1 MTSHPTR
8 RTIALGLPMLALA
21 GCAAGPDLPTR
32 AVNDWRSVPNAD
44 FDAWLAGFRVRAV
57 ASGISEPTMTRAA
70 RAMGYVPL
78 VIERDR
84 NQAEFN
90 RTMEDY
96 LAIAASEDRIAEG
109 RAMMRRHAGVLQ
121 RIEDRF
127 GVEKQ
132 VMVAVWG
139 MESSYGTKMGDAPV
153 LAALATLTFDGRRE
167 RLFNGQL
174 MAALRAIDRGDARVS
189 DMRGSWA
196 GAMGHTQVMPE
207 VLENYGVDFDGDGRK
222 GVWDAD
228 PTDALAT
235 TANYLARFGW
245 QRGQPWAVEVQVP
258 DGFDPGL
265 TGRGNRRAASAWAA
279 MGVRDMDGVP
289 VPDHG
294 EAWILLPMGIEGPG
308 LMAFGNFRSIWRY
321 NPAQNYVIGIGH
333 LSDRLIG
340 GPPIRG
346 SFPPDENG
354 LTRAGRQE
362 VQRLLTR
369 AGFDSGGPDGVIGA
383 ASQGAIRDYQRANGL
398 AVDGVASAALLAHLR
413 R

>member
-1 MTSHPTR
+1 MTFRPTR
-8 RTIALGLPMLALA
+8 RAIALGLPALALA
-21 GCAAGPDLPTR
+21 GCTGAIALPTR
-32 AVNDWRSVPNAD
+32 SANEWRSVPNAE
-44 FDAWLAGFRVRAV
+44 FDAWLAGFRARAV

-96 LAIAASEDRIAEG
+96 LAIAASDERIAEG

-121 RIEDRF
+121 GIEDRF

-174 MAALRAIDRGDARVS
+174 MAALRAIDRGEARVS

-258 DGFDPGL
+258 DGFEPGL

-279 MGVRDMDGVP
+279 MGVRDMDGGR

-294 EAWILLPMGIEGPG
+294 EAWILLPMGINGPG

-321 NPAQNYVIGIGH
+321 NPAENYVIGIGH

-346 SFPPDENG
+346 NFPPDENG

-369 AGFDSGGPDGVIGA
+369 AGFDTGGVDGVIGP
-383 ASQGAIRDYQRANGL
+383 ASRGAIQDYQRANGL
-398 AVDGVASAALLAHLR
+398 AVDGVASTALLAHLR

>member
-1 MTSHPTR
+1 MPIHPTR
-8 RTIALGLPMLALA
+8 RAIALGLPALALA
-21 GCAAGPDLPTR
+21 GCAAGIDLPTR
-32 AVNDWRSVPNAD
+32 AANEWRIVPNAD
-44 FDAWLAGFRVRAV
+44 FDAWLAGFRARAV
-57 ASGISEPTMTRAA
+57 ANGISEPTMTRAA
-70 RAMGYVPL
+70 RGMGYVPL

-96 LAIAASEDRIAEG
+96 LAIAASDERIAEG
-109 RAMMRRHAGVLQ
+109 RDKLRRHAGVLQ
-121 RIEDRF
+121 AIEDRF

-139 MESSYGTKMGDAPV
+139 MESFYGTKMGDAPV
-153 LAALATLTFDGRRE
+153 LAALATLTFDGRRA

-174 MAALRAIDRGDARVS
+174 MAALRAIDRGEARVA

-245 QRGQPWAVEVQVP
+245 QRGQPWAVEVQMP
-258 DGFDPGL
+258 GGFDTGL

-279 MGVRDMDGVP
+279 MGVRDMDGGR
-289 VPDHG
+289 VPDNG
-294 EAWILLPMGIEGPG
+294 EAWILLPMGLNGPG

-321 NPAQNYVIGIGH
+321 NPAENYVIGIGH

-369 AGFDSGGPDGVIGA
+369 SGFDTGGADGVIGP
-383 ASQGAIRDYQRANGL
+383 ASRGAIQDYQRANGL
-398 AVDGVASAALLAHLR
+398 AVDGVASAALLAHLQR
-413 R
+413 

>member
-1 MTSHPTR
+1 MLNHPTR
-8 RTIALGLPMLALA
+8 RAIALGLPALALA
-21 GCAAGPDLPTR
+21 GCATGIELPTR
-32 AVNDWRSVPNAD
+32 SANEWRSVPNAD
-44 FDAWLAGFRVRAV
+44 FDAWLAGFRARAV
-57 ASGISEPTMTRAA
+57 ANGISEPTMTRAA

-96 LAIAASEDRIAEG
+96 LAIAASDERIAEG
-109 RAMMRRHAGVLQ
+109 RAKMRRHASVLQ

-139 MESSYGTKMGDAPV
+139 MESFYGTQMGDAPV

-258 DGFDPGL
+258 DGFEPNL

-279 MGVRDMDGVP
+279 MGVRDMDGAR

-294 EAWILLPMGIEGPG
+294 EAWILLPMGINGPG

-321 NPAQNYVIGIGH
+321 NPAENYVIGIGH

-346 SFPPDENG
+346 NFPPDENG

-369 AGFDSGGPDGVIGA
+369 AGFDTGGADGVIGP
-383 ASQGAIRDYQRANGL
+383 ASRGAIQDYQRANGL
-398 AVDGVASAALLAHLR
+398 AVDGMASAALLAHLR